1 MVDLS
6 IFETEH
12 FIFRIIDAD
21 DYGLYYKLM
30 LDEPV
35 VQWVFREDMEEKIRK
50 DMLDAMMSF
59 YWSPLIEGK
68 ERETYT
74 IFLKGTTEFVGE
86 ICLYRNENS
95 RPEMGISILEDY
107 RGQGMGKAIIKEW
120 CTWIANNKNVK
131 QLDIH
136 IDEDNVASIKCVE
149 GLGAE
154 YIGNDGSQYYRLKI
168 PIL

>member
-1 MVDLS
+1 MADVS
-6 IFETEH
+6 RFETEH
-12 FIFRIIDAD
+12 FTYRLICAD

-35 VQWVFREDMEEKIRK
+35 VQWIFREDMEEKLRK
-50 DMLDAMMSF
+50 DVLDAMMSF

-95 RPEMGISILEDY
+95 RLEMGISILKDY
-107 RGQGMGKAIIKEW
+107 RGQGIGKAIIKEW
-120 CTWIANNKNVK
+120 STWVVNNRGVQ

-136 IDEDNVASIKCVE
+136 IDEDNLASRKCFE
-149 GLGAE
+149 RLGAD
-154 YIGNDGSQYYRLKI
+154 YIGDDGSRYYRLNI